1 MKYKFPCSILIIL
14 LFGAYVAQVEAQ
26 RGRGGRR
33 GGMGGGGNSEQFQR
47 MRGQAM
53 ALRAFPVERLWS
65 GLSFGIEMPDSQLTI
80 IRPIIQDAWSKR
92 KDILE
97 VASQDKTWKLAKEV
111 LGGLNKEI
119 KNKLDMLLTKD
130 QNRKLKKLMKK
141 TDYSKNLN
149 SR

>member
-33 GGMGGGGNSEQFQR
+33 GGMSGGGNREQFQR
-47 MRGQAM
+47 IRGQAM

-80 IRPIIQDAWSKR
+80 IRPIIQEAWSKR

-97 VASQDKTWKLAKEV
+97 VASQDKTWKLANEV

-119 KNKLDMLLTKD
+119 KNKLDVLLTKD